1 MNAGTFKALL
11 GGTAAAIAL
20 AGACT
25 DRPAP
30 RGSAYQSPV
39 PRGSAYQGVPA
50 SGDRRALDAP
60 YYTGADP
67 DFQRGTRG
75 SRSGP

>member
-1 MNAGTFKALL
+1 MTAGTFKAFL
-11 GGTAAAIAL
+11 GSAAALAL
-20 AGACT
+20 LAACT

-30 RGSAYQSPV
+30 RGSAYQ
-39 PRGSAYQGVPA
+39 GAPA

-67 DFQRGTRG
+67 NFQRG
-75 SRSGP
+75 SRSGGGP

>member
-1 MNAGTFKALL
+1 MTAGTFRTLL
-11 GGTAAAIAL
+11 GAAAAFAL
-20 AGACT
+20 VAACN

-30 RGSAYQSPV
+30 RGSVYQGPA
-39 PRGSAYQGVPA
+39 PRGAAYQGAPA

-67 DFQRGTRG
+67 NFQRG
-75 SRSGP
+75 SRSGGGP